1 MKALLLV
8 DIQNDFIPGGA
19 LPVTDGDA
27 IIPVVNTLM
36 PYFDLVVATQD
47 WHPQNHGSFA
57 SNHPGKKVYDV
68 IELNGL
74 QQILWPDHCVQG
86 SKGADFAPGLNMN
99 PVEAIFRK
107 GTDPGIDSYS
117 GFFDNGRKKST
128 ALADYLKGRK
138 INEVL
143 VVGLAG
149 EFCVNFTILDAVD
162 QGFKTYL
169 IEDGT
174 RPLNKDD
181 FEKAKANMK
190 AKGVG
195 IIKSNEI
202 VKNG

>member
-19 LPVTDGDA
+19 LPVPDGDA
-27 IIPVVNTLM
+27 IIPVVNDLM

-86 SKGADFAPGLNMN
+86 SKGADFAPGLNTN

-128 ALADYLKGRK
+128 ALADYLRGRQ
-138 INEVL
+138 IDEVY

-174 RPLNKDD
+174 RPLNKED

-195 IIKSNEI
+195 IITSNEI
-202 VKNG
+202 IKNG

>member
-19 LPVTDGDA
+19 LPVPDGDA
-27 IIPVVNTLM
+27 IIPVVNDLM

-86 SKGADFAPGLNMN
+86 SKGADFAPGLNTN

-128 ALADYLKGRK
+128 ALADYLRGRQ
-138 INEVL
+138 IDEVYI
-143 VVGLAG
+143 VGLAG

-174 RPLNKDD
+174 RPLNRDD

-195 IIKSNEI
+195 IITSNEI
-202 VKNG
+202 IKNG

>member
-19 LPVTDGDA
+19 LPVPDGDA
-27 IIPVVNTLM
+27 IIPVVNDLM

-86 SKGADFAPGLNMN
+86 SKGADFAPGLNTN

-128 ALADYLKGRK
+128 ALADYLRGRQ
-138 INEVL
+138 IDEVY

-162 QGFKTYL
+162 QGFKTHL

-195 IIKSNEI
+195 IITSNEI
-202 VKNG
+202 IKNG